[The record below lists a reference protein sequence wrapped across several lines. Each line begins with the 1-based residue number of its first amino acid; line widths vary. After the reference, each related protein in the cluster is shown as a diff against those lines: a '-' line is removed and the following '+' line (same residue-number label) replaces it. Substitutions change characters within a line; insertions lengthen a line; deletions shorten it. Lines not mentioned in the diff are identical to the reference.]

1 MKNNALIGILLLS
14 IILSGCASPARF
26 ENMLAVGSPEQ
37 RSTATPLRENISVA
51 DVTGG
56 KETNLVGTSQVS
68 NISLTLALQ
77 ESLRHVRLF
86 AKSNMGKYYLIAHMV
101 ELEQPLTGTSMTVTP
116 RIHYTVI
123 DRETGQTIYNR
134 TITTPYTA
142 AFSDAL
148 SGASRLRLANE
159 GAIRVNI
166 EALVNDL
173 VMLEIDK

>member
-86 AKSNMGKYYLIAHMV
+86 AKSNMGIKVMSPVTATQPIKGGKAPAAPPITMFCGVLRFSNMV
-101 ELEQPLTGTSMTVTP
+101 
-116 RIHYTVI
+116 
-123 DRETGQTIYNR
+123 
-134 TITTPYTA
+134 
-142 AFSDAL
+142 
-148 SGASRLRLANE
+148 
-159 GAIRVNI
+159 
-166 EALVNDL
+166 
-173 VMLEIDK
+173 